1 MSQKR
6 VALITD
12 FTHFLGAPAARAMMA
27 EGVTIFGLDAGFADA
42 ATRSKY
48 EAELPGMVALAPAK
62 PEAIIA
68 DILACTGQLDI
79 LVNNDAWP
87 AMRGPIG
94 EATDKDLHETFE
106 ALVFKSFAITRA
118 AAPHMKA
125 RKQGKILF
133 LSSAAP
139 LNGIPNYSIYAAAR
153 GAANSLALTLAKE
166 LAADNIQVNALAFN
180 FIESPDYFP
189 ASLME
194 DARSREKILGN
205 IPMRRL
211 GKPEE
216 AAALVAFIAS
226 NKADFITGQLIP
238 VAGGWATAR

>member
-1 MSQKR
+1 MARSI
-6 VALITD
+6 LITD
-12 FTHFLGAPAARAMMA
+12 IAHFVGGPSARALLAEGAHVYGVDASFGDAAARAAFEEKVPGVRALATQDPAEAVAAVIEA
-27 EGVTIFGLDAGFADA
+27 EGSLD
-42 ATRSKY
+42 
-48 EAELPGMVALAPAK
+48 V
-62 PEAIIA
+62 
-68 DILACTGQLDI
+68 

-87 AMRGPIG
+87 AVRGPVD

-106 ALVFKSFAITRA
+106 ALVFKSFAMTRA
-118 AAPHMKA
+118 AVPQMKQQKA
-125 RKQGKILF
+125 GKILF

-166 LAADNIQVNALAFN
+166 LASHNIQVNALAFN

-189 ASLME
+189 ASLLE
-194 DARSREKILGN
+194 DPKSREKILGN
-205 IPMRRL
+205 IPLRRL

-216 AAALVAFIAS
+216 AAAIVAFLAGPTS
-226 NKADFITGQLIP
+226 DFITGQLIP

>member
-1 MSQKR
+1 MTDKR

-12 FTHFLGAPAARAMMA
+12 ITHFLGGPAARALMA
-27 EGVTIFGLDAGFADA
+27 EGVTIYGMDAGFADEGK
-42 ATRSKY
+42 R
-48 EAELPGMVALAPAK
+48 AEFAKTLPGATLLSPKPPAD
-62 PEAIIA
+62 IIA
-68 DILACTGQLDI
+68 EILAAEGQLDI

-87 AMRGPIG
+87 AIRGPIS
-94 EATDKDLHETFE
+94 EATDKDLHESFE

-118 AAPHMKA
+118 AAPHMKS

-153 GAANSLALTLAKE
+153 GATNALALTLAKE
-166 LAADNIQVNALAFN
+166 LAGENIQVNALAFN

-194 DARSREKILGN
+194 DPRTRDKILGN

-211 GKPEE
+211 GKPQE

-226 NKADFITGQLIP
+226 QKSDFITGQLIP
-238 VAGGWATAR
+238 VAGGWATSR